1 MESPPQTAAEPPFSL
16 AQEKP
21 QDGPGLEQPLSSPS
35 QEHRVG
41 GPHCS
46 PETWHVSFRTFSAAR
61 GSDPI
66 QDLRRLSE
74 LCRLWLRPELH
85 TKEEILDQLVL
96 EQFMISMPEDLQVLV
111 RESGVQRCQ
120 ELEEMLRSHRRPKKW
135 SVVIIEG
142 EKFLVRNPDAQ
153 TAEAA
158 AGESDVV
165 MDLSIKCPSSARE
178 VPPRSSQADP
188 QLQSPPEGQGEE
200 VLPEPIPEEGDLE
213 GRRGQQKL
221 GENLTENGEVAP
233 PQGSPE
239 PALLRG
245 PDSGKKPQEVSTKNV
260 PAGARSSRNGPGEGL
275 VEDPEDPPTLR
286 HSKRRRRDQA
296 PASQEASPG
305 THPDSDSRQFS
316 GQVELNSVVPPSSG
330 PPAGPPAVEE
340 TVRRARQECS
350 VCKKSFC
357 YRSQLVIHQRT
368 HTGERPFKCGDCR
381 KGFMQASD
389 LRVHQR
395 IHTGERPFECGVC
408 HKQFTHESTLQGHRR
423 VHTQEKPFQCADC
436 KKCFSHKGNLNVHR
450 RIHNQV
456 KPYTCDVC
464 GRAFRQLGTSK
475 RHRKM
480 HARSHS
486 QV

>member
-1 MESPPQTAAEPPFSL
+1 DAFSSTASWL
-16 AQEKP
+16 
-21 QDGPGLEQPLSSPS
+21 DGPGLEQALSSPS
-35 QEHRVG
+35 QENRVG
-41 GPHCS
+41 GPRCS

-153 TAEAA
+153 IAEAA
-158 AGESDVV
+158 AGEPDVV
-165 MDLSIKCPSSARE
+165 MDLSSKCPSSARE
-178 VPPRSSQADP
+178 VPPQSSQAGL
-188 QLQSPPEGQGEE
+188 QLQGPPEGQVSMGLSLGEAGLSTPPALGPQDSGSLEKAPEE
-200 VLPEPIPEEGDLE
+200 VLCVFL
-213 GRRGQQKL
+213 L
-221 GENLTENGEVAP
+221 
-233 PQGSPE
+233 
-239 PALLRG
+239 PA
-245 PDSGKKPQEVSTKNV
+245 DSVKKPQEVSTKTV
-260 PAGARSSRNGPGEGL
+260 RAGTLSSHAGQGEGL
-275 VEDPEDPPTLR
+275 VEDPGDPPTLR
-286 HSKRRRRDQA
+286 HSKRRRDQA

-305 THPDSDSRQFS
+305 AHPDSHSRQFS
-316 GQVELNSVVPPSSG
+316 GQVELHSVVPPSSA
-330 PPAGPPAVEE
+330 PPAGPPAGEE
-340 TVRRARQECS
+340 AAGRARQECS
-350 VCKKSFC
+350 VCKKSFR

-395 IHTGERPFECGVC
+395 IHTGERPFKCGIC

-423 VHTQEKPFQCADC
+423 VHTQEKPYACADC
-436 KKCFSHKGNLNVHR
+436 KKRFSHKGNLNVHR
-450 RIHNQV
+450 RIHSQA

-475 RHRKM
+475 RHGKT